1 LEQILRGKRTHY
13 SRNPL
18 MTRVLVDCG
27 YMTATGEGLARI
39 FHDMEKQGLNPPE
52 LKAEEGSF
60 SLILSHTPLM
70 DEKTI
75 AWLQQFS
82 RYSMNPRQKRI
93 LVYAQ
98 AHGLIFSSMDY
109 QRLGVDRDTAYA
121 EIKELINLDIV
132 QPLKKHGKV
141 YRVRQ

>member
-1 LEQILRGKRTHY
+1 MKQLLRQERIHY

-18 MTRVLVDCG
+18 ITRI
-27 YMTATGEGLARI
+27 LADLGFMKALGDGVPHI
-39 FHDMEKQGLNPPE
+39 FQEMEKKGFNHPE
-52 LKAEEGSF
+52 LREDEGSY
-60 SLILSHTPLM
+60 SLIFYHTPLT
-70 DEKTI
+70 DEKTT

-82 RYSMNPRQKRI
+82 RYIMNPRQKRI

-121 EIKELINLDIV
+121 EIKELINLGIV

-141 YRVRQ
+141 YRVRE